1 MQSSSYHVKLKYQT
15 YRQPIVY
22 PLINSVISNIIVE
35 N

>member
-1 MQSSSYHVKLKYQT
+1 MQNSTYHVKLNYQT
-15 YRQPIVY
+15 YSQPIVY